1 MNELTGK
8 IDNLNIDY
16 ITGKAVLTL
25 SINEKNS
32 AINCYEELKDCE
44 KVSVKISKYREKR
57 SLDSNG
63 YFWTLADK
71 LAEKM
76 NITKE
81 EVYRNAI
88 KNIGGVS
95 ETVCVQNKAVYKL
108 CSGWKHNGLGWF
120 TETFPSKLEGCTNV
134 ILYYG
139 SSTYDTAQM
148 SRLISNIVQDCE
160 AVGIETKTPDELAR
174 MLSMWEVKNG

>member
-44 KVSVKISKYREKR
+44 KVSVKISKYRKKK
-57 SLDSNG
+57 SLDSNS
-63 YFWTLADK
+63 YAWVLMDK
-71 LAEKM
+71 LATKL

-81 EVYRNAI
+81 EIYRGYI
-88 KNIGGVS
+88 KEIGGVS
-95 ETVCVQNKAVYKL
+95 EIVCVRNEAVKKL
-108 CSGWKHNGLGWF
+108 CEGWKHNGLGWQ
-120 TETFPSKLEGCTNV
+120 TDIFPSKLNGCTNV

-139 SSTYDTAQM
+139 SSTYDQAQM
-148 SRLISNIVQDCE
+148 NRLISMIVEDCKLQ
-160 AVGIETKTPDELAR
+160 GIEVRTPDEIAKL
-174 MLSMWEVKNG
+174 LSLWEVKS